1 MLKEITIKNFKSFA
15 DETTFSM
22 EADLN
27 RVSEYASEHITKNA
41 DCNILKVTSMYGPNG
56 GGKTNL
62 LEALTFV
69 KSLITHTGYGHFV
82 PRTIKNVFTDSDV
95 SEFTIFFVDDDYE
108 LGYNIEVK
116 SEISEFDKAE
126 HILYELKPQ
135 ILFEEAVYRK
145 TGQTDFTSLYTR
157 EKTGIINS
165 PLFEKY
171 NIKFPQLALSKTVL
185 NKVYE
190 DYADNDSNEYEFM
203 EIIKRLYI
211 QFMLIYKLRTNEN
224 ERLMILP
231 LDFISKHENDIINHL
246 KSVDINISKIN
257 IYKTGRPEQLYFER
271 EIEIDGKPVKREISL
286 DEESSG
292 TKKIFQIILS
302 IMNGIKKNKIFLCDD
317 MDAYLHPKLIAS
329 IIGQFTSK
337 DNKKSQLLFNSHD
350 LINMNKETFRRDEIW
365 FAYRNERYST
375 MLVPLSGV
383 VNYKNEPIRN
393 DAKYSKQYLEGKYG
407 ADPFINKGLKWY
419 E

>member
-108 LGYNIEVK
+108 LGYNIEVR
-116 SEISEFDKAE
+116 SEISELDKAE

-145 TGQTDFTSLYTR
+145 KGQTDFTSLYTR

-211 QFMLIYKLRTNEN
+211 QFMLISKLHTNRN
-224 ERLMILP
+224 ERIRVLP

-257 IYKTGRPEQLYFER
+257 IYKTGRPEPLYFER
-271 EIEIDGKPVKREISL
+271 EIEIDGKPVKREISFN
-286 DEESSG
+286 EESSG
-292 TKKIFQIILS
+292 TKRIFQIILN
-302 IMNGIKKNKIFLCDD
+302 IMNGIKQNKIFLCDD

>member
-231 LDFISKHENDIINHL
+231 LDFISKHQNDIINHL

-302 IMNGIKKNKIFLCDD
+302 IMNGIKKNMIFLCDD

>member
-302 IMNGIKKNKIFLCDD
+302 IMNGIKKNMIFLCDD

-407 ADPFINKGLKWY
+407 ADPFINKGLRWY